1 MRNIK
6 SVNRKIKQSAN
17 ESINEIFGETK
28 TVVSLKLPANLLT
41 ILLIN
46 RKNPRFSQGLCNC
59 NNKNCKLCTLYI
71 KSCASFNASYN
82 FIWCIRSDTPCESKN
97 AIYILKYT
105 GYNYRT
111 THIGKAIHLGSHIHN
126 HITSSRLGDFTGKI
140 DNCVYF
146 CMQNQKQEQFFKY

>member
-6 SVNRKIKQSAN
+6 SVNQTLKQSAN

-28 TVVSLKLPANLLT
+28 TVVSLKLPAKLLR

-46 RKNPRFSQGLCNC
+46 RKNRRFSQGLCNW
-59 NNKNCKLCTLYI
+59 NNKNCKLCALYI
-71 KSCASFNASYN
+71 KSCASFNTSYN
-82 FIWCIRSDTPCESKN
+82 FIWYIRSDTPCESKN
-97 AIYILKYT
+97 TIYILKYT
-105 GYNYRT
+105 GYNYRAT
-111 THIGKAIHLGSHIHN
+111 YIGKVIRLGSHIHH

-140 DNCVYF
+140 DNRVYF